1 MESLDQ
7 CVSTQNGEIIL
18 ESIVCIRKICER
30 LQTMCEGKDIEEI
43 VETVN
48 KVYVNL
54 ENSDYLGKSTIM
66 SWMVLSILQKSF

>member
-30 LQTMCEGKDIEEI
+30 LQTMCEGTDIVDI
-43 VETVN
+43 VEAVN
-48 KVYVNL
+48 TAYINL
-54 ENSDYLGKSTIM
+54 ENSDYLGKGSG
-66 SWMVLSILQKSF
+66 F